1 MICCELRLEP
11 GAATLQER
19 RDLRSRIERGVR
31 ASRSLRR
38 WTILVLACPAPH
50 VDTRVVLLAERY
62 SPVVR
67 VDNVYAAWLRMTQG
81 ARPVGAESG
90 RRAEWSVHGDTRVWA
105 DARLLPQVY
114 DDVVSRTVAAAR
126 ELDAA
131 VLVGSNDEP
140 LVPALLP
147 SFTAPYWTRALGCGN
162 TPPRRTV
169 TATRPRGRRSAAA
182 ACARGMQRPRRRSR
196 GGGDASCCTGDH
208 CCS

>member
-38 WTILVLACPAPH
+38 WTILVLACPAPL

-81 ARPVGAESG
+81 ARPVGAECG

-147 SFTAPYWTRALGCGN
+147 SFTAGPILDEGPGLREHAPAAHGHGN
-162 TPPRRTV
+162 TAPRPQECGGSVREGNAAP
-169 TATRPRGRRSAAA
+169 TAKKSWWG
-182 ACARGMQRPRRRSR
+182 
-196 GGGDASCCTGDH
+196 
-208 CCS
+208 